1 MEFFEVLARRHSVR
15 AYLEREVEEEKID
28 RILRAANSAPSA
40 GNLQAYEI
48 VLVRS
53 REKRRALAEAAL
65 GQEFVAQAPVVLVF
79 LINPSRTKWRYGLRG
94 EHLYCIQDATIA
106 ASYAQLAATALGL
119 GSVWV
124 GAFDAN
130 RVAEIVG
137 AGRGLVPVAILAI
150 GYPGER
156 PEPTP
161 RRKLRDLVHVEKVK
175 AGRWG
180 FI

>member
-1 MEFFEVLARRHSVR
+1 MEFFEVLARRHSIR
-15 AYLEREVEEEKID
+15 AYLERGVEEEKINK
-28 RILRAANSAPSA
+28 ILRAANSAPSA

-53 REKRRALAEAAL
+53 KERRRALAEAAL
-65 GQEFVAQAPVVLVF
+65 RQDFIAQAPVVLVF
-79 LINPSRTKWRYGLRG
+79 LINPARTKWRYGLRG

-124 GAFDAN
+124 GAFDTD

-137 AGRGLVPVAILAI
+137 AGKELTPIAILAV
-150 GYPGER
+150 GYPGEE

-161 RRKLRDLVHVEKVK
+161 RRKLSDLVHEERVRKQ
-175 AGRWG
+175 WG